1 MQESI
6 EDLNSADETGDGSE
20 RRSVSSDPAEWP
32 SETRPSSLELSAD
45 IEHAL
50 GAVDDRLASV
60 VEGSGPAAAP
70 IKHLVGAGGKRIR
83 PRLCLLIARVL
94 DPDRRKPLPVDLA
107 AAAELIHS
115 ASLLHDDVIDEGE
128 KRRGIPTARKV
139 YTNTVSVLSGDHCL
153 ASAVE
158 LIRGCDTGETLSE
171 SLRAV
176 QELVNGE
183 ILQLEHRGRLQLDE
197 AVYRRICRLKTAS
210 LFIWCTRAAARW
222 SGANDEQLS
231 AVTSFAE
238 NVGTAFQI
246 ADDLLD
252 LTGDDRFGK
261 RLLDDLRQGRMTLPV
276 IIAARKSDELAGT
289 MQELFERTDDAS
301 AEELRAVRIAVLET
315 GAAEEV
321 RQEVNRLTDRALDRL
336 DALPDSAELRS
347 LQDQVRVL
355 QIRAV

>member
-6 EDLNSADETGDGSE
+6 EEFQGAAEAKDGSE
-20 RRSVSSDPAEWP
+20 RESRSVDPAQWP
-32 SETRPSSLELSAD
+32 SEARPTSLELSDD
-45 IEHAL
+45 IEEAL
-50 GAVDDRLASV
+50 GAVEDRLASV
-60 VEGSGPAAAP
+60 VEDSGPAAAP
-70 IKHLVGAGGKRIR
+70 IKHLVAAGGKRIR

-94 DPDRRKPLPVDLA
+94 DPSGRKPLPVDLA

-158 LIRGCDTGETLSE
+158 LIRGCDTGETLAE

-183 ILQLEHRGRLQLDE
+183 ILQLEYRGKLQLDE
-197 AVYRRICRLKTAS
+197 DVYRRICRLKTAS
-210 LFIWCTRAAARW
+210 LFIWCSRAAARW
-222 SGANDEQLS
+222 SGADDEQLS
-231 AVTSFAE
+231 AVTAFAE

-252 LTGDDRFGK
+252 LTGDERFGK

-276 IIAARKSDELAGT
+276 IIAARRDAQLTDK
-289 MQELFERTDDAS
+289 MQELFETPETAS
-301 AEELRAVRIAVLET
+301 AEELRAVRVSVLET

-321 RQEVNRLTDRALDRL
+321 RQEVNRLTDRALGRL
-336 DALPDSAELRS
+336 EVLPDSAELRT
-347 LQDQVRVL
+347 LKEQVRAL
-355 QIRAV
+355 QIRAI

>member
-1 MQESI
+1 MQEST
-6 EDLNSADETGDGSE
+6 EDLNRADAAGQGTE
-20 RRSVSSDPAEWP
+20 REPVSSDPAEWP
-32 SETRPSSLELSAD
+32 REARPGSLELSDD
-45 IEHAL
+45 IEQAL
-50 GAVDDRLASV
+50 DEVEDRLAGV
-60 VEGSGPAAAP
+60 VESSGPASAP
-70 IKHLVGAGGKRIR
+70 IKHLVSAGGKRIR

-94 DPDRRKPLPVDLA
+94 DPERRKPLPVEFA

-128 KRRGIPTARKV
+128 KRRGLPTARRV

-158 LIRGCDTGETLSE
+158 LIRGADTGETLAE

-197 AVYRRICRLKTAS
+197 EVYRRICRLKTAS

-238 NVGTAFQI
+238 NVGTAFQV

-252 LTGDDRFGK
+252 LTGDERFGK

-276 IIAARKSDELAGT
+276 IVAARRDEALASK
-289 MQELFERTDDAS
+289 MQELFERPEAAS
-301 AEELRAVRIAVLET
+301 AADLKEVRAAVLET
-315 GAAEEV
+315 GAAEDV
-321 RQEVNRLTDRALDRL
+321 RQEVNRLTDKALDRL
-336 DALPDSAELRS
+336 DVLPDSPELRS
-347 LQDQVRVL
+347 LKTQVRAL